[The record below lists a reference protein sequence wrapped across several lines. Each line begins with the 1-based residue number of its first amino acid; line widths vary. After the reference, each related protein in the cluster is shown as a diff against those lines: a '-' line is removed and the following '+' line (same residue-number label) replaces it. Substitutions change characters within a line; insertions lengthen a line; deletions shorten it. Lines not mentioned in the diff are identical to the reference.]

1 MTTVGNAEKKY
12 KNSTISVRYEVVMRC
27 F

>member
-1 MTTVGNAEKKY
+1 MTTVGNGEKKY
-12 KNSTISVRYEVVMRC
+12 KNSTISVRYEVVMPC